1 MQEIKIVRL
10 NTGEDIIASIY
21 GGENEGGYIISEPMT
36 IDFRT
41 RGQNSAVVMGYWLP
55 TQLTEVNEV
64 FMRIENI
71 MCMMT
76 PNKEFLEYY
85 NNSLDKL
92 KRIKDIENSVES
104 MPEDEATETLLAVED
119 LESGVH
125 VIH

>member
-10 NTGEDIIASIY
+10 NTGEDIIASVY
-21 GGENEGGYIISEPMT
+21 GGEHEGGYIMSEPMT

-41 RGQNSAVVMGYWLP
+41 RGQNSAVVMGFWLP

-64 FMRIENI
+64 FIRIDNI
-71 MCMMT
+71 MCMLS

-85 NNSLDKL
+85 INSLDKL
-92 KRIKDIENSVES
+92 KRIKDVENSVEGMS
-104 MPEDEATETLLAVED
+104 DDEATETLLAVED